1 MDAGV
6 FESAPVQSPPGSHH
20 RPGAHHRDRNRVLSF
35 PQHTGGN
42 AEKESLVAFRAT
54 TELSR
59 GSDSGRRPFLG
70 APARLSSD
78 RTGGSVISTLEEK
91 DSYDVGGAKSDGHG
105 GAESSCQ
112 KHGEIRTPDLLLR
125 RLSQQLRSS
134 QNQLLIFAL
143 VWRCAALSASTEHI
157 LNTISPRD
165 SQGFC
170 GGNSRAS
177 SWSGYGASRSVASR
191 LMPRTVRDSFRCQVR
206 LLRVGCHTRER
217 SPALGKEEGRAVNL

>member
-35 PQHTGGN
+35 PQNAGGT
-42 AEKESLVAFRAT
+42 AEKESLVAFRAS

-59 GSDSGRRPFLG
+59 GRDSGRRPFLG
-70 APARLSSD
+70 APSRLSSD

-112 KHGEIRTPDLLLR
+112 KQHSNGGAWR
-125 RLSQQLRSS
+125 RHSERLCSHPSARLWQLDRISRVKEARSMGRRG
-134 QNQLLIFAL
+134 NVAL
-143 VWRCAALSASTEHI
+143 TLKYVEAVTGEHI
-157 LNTISPRD
+157 LASGSHGEKAKGKTAETTAEVVVTI
-165 SQGFC
+165 
-170 GGNSRAS
+170 ALL
-177 SWSGYGASRSVASR
+177 GAPIA
-191 LMPRTVRDSFRCQVR
+191 
-206 LLRVGCHTRER
+206 
-217 SPALGKEEGRAVNL
+217 ALWLF

>member
-35 PQHTGGN
+35 PQNAGGT
-42 AEKESLVAFRAT
+42 AEKESLVAFRAS

-59 GSDSGRRPFLG
+59 GRDSGRRPFLG
-70 APARLSSD
+70 TPSPLSSD

-112 KHGEIRTPDLLLR
+112 KHRQLRCLRCRFDCYRVERTSSRAGVAPAEVQ
-125 RLSQQLRSS
+125 RLSR
-134 QNQLLIFAL
+134 
-143 VWRCAALSASTEHI
+143 
-157 LNTISPRD
+157 
-165 SQGFC
+165 
-170 GGNSRAS
+170 
-177 SWSGYGASRSVASR
+177 
-191 LMPRTVRDSFRCQVR
+191 RTV
-206 LLRVGCHTRER
+206 T
-217 SPALGKEEGRAVNL
+217 PTNPPTPGKRGLDGSRTVSL

>member
-35 PQHTGGN
+35 PQNAGGT
-42 AEKESLVAFRAT
+42 AEKESLVAFRAS

-59 GSDSGRRPFLG
+59 GRDSGRRPFLG
-70 APARLSSD
+70 APSRLSSD

-112 KHGEIRTPDLLLR
+112 KHSRGTPASLAAGMHRSFVGSPFARRRTLR
-125 RLSQQLRSS
+125 FLRMTMERGQQIPAPE
-134 QNQLLIFAL
+134 NPI
-143 VWRCAALSASTEHI
+143 AS
-157 LNTISPRD
+157 
-165 SQGFC
+165 
-170 GGNSRAS
+170 
-177 SWSGYGASRSVASR
+177 
-191 LMPRTVRDSFRCQVR
+191 
-206 LLRVGCHTRER
+206 
-217 SPALGKEEGRAVNL
+217 LG

>member
-1 MDAGV
+1 M
-6 FESAPVQSPPGSHH
+6 
-20 RPGAHHRDRNRVLSF
+20 
-35 PQHTGGN
+35 
-42 AEKESLVAFRAT
+42 
-54 TELSR
+54 R
-59 GSDSGRRPFLG
+59 GSVKCCPYLAAPKNMCAKLKGSLRIVFFAWKRASG
-70 APARLSSD
+70 AP
-78 RTGGSVISTLEEK
+78 
-91 DSYDVGGAKSDGHG
+91 
-105 GAESSCQ
+105 
-112 KHGEIRTPDLLLR
+112 GEIRTPDLLLR

-134 QNQLLIFAL
+134 QNQLLILAL

-170 GGNSRAS
+170 GGKSRAS

-217 SPALGKEEGRAVNL
+217 SPALVGAGKRKVARSTWPSFCVFSELSCKRERQLRRCWG

>member
-35 PQHTGGN
+35 PQNAGGT
-42 AEKESLVAFRAT
+42 AEKESLVAFRAS

-59 GSDSGRRPFLG
+59 GRDSGRRPFLG
-70 APARLSSD
+70 APSRLSSD

-112 KHGEIRTPDLLLR
+112 KHH
-125 RLSQQLRSS
+125 
-134 QNQLLIFAL
+134 
-143 VWRCAALSASTEHI
+143 V
-157 LNTISPRD
+157 
-165 SQGFC
+165 
-170 GGNSRAS
+170 
-177 SWSGYGASRSVASR
+177 V
-191 LMPRTVRDSFRCQVR
+191 
-206 LLRVGCHTRER
+206 LRVGENVIESVITRR
-217 SPALGKEEGRAVNL
+217 SAEELKLKQGDTVNAIIKATEVMIQTD

>member
-35 PQHTGGN
+35 PQNAGGT
-42 AEKESLVAFRAT
+42 AEKESLVAFRAS

-59 GSDSGRRPFLG
+59 GRDSGRRPFLG
-70 APARLSSD
+70 APSRLSSD

-112 KHGEIRTPDLLLR
+112 KHVHPNEKHGVLWNQYSHPATTLSEVIQHSKDFPDYNVAVSSHRGVGNLFFWDVDCAGVIDQAERETGQIIPPTFTVQSRPQSAPWKQHRYFRGTPYSLE
-125 RLSQQLRSS
+125 RL
-134 QNQLLIFAL
+134 
-143 VWRCAALSASTEHI
+143 
-157 LNTISPRD
+157 
-165 SQGFC
+165 
-170 GGNSRAS
+170 
-177 SWSGYGASRSVASR
+177 
-191 LMPRTVRDSFRCQVR
+191 
-206 LLRVGCHTRER
+206 
-217 SPALGKEEGRAVNL
+217 

>member
-35 PQHTGGN
+35 PQNAGGT
-42 AEKESLVAFRAT
+42 AEKESLVAFRAS

-59 GSDSGRRPFLG
+59 GRDSGRRPFLG
-70 APARLSSD
+70 APSRLSSD

-112 KHGEIRTPDLLLR
+112 KH
-125 RLSQQLRSS
+125 LSVF
-134 QNQLLIFAL
+134 LLITSDHHHHYTF
-143 VWRCAALSASTEHI
+143 RTFKMSNRPRYDQAS
-157 LNTISPRD
+157 
-165 SQGFC
+165 
-170 GGNSRAS
+170 
-177 SWSGYGASRSVASR
+177 
-191 LMPRTVRDSFRCQVR
+191 
-206 LLRVGCHTRER
+206 
-217 SPALGKEEGRAVNL
+217 

>member
-35 PQHTGGN
+35 PQNAGGT
-42 AEKESLVAFRAT
+42 AEKESLVAFRAS

-59 GSDSGRRPFLG
+59 GRDSGRRPFLG
-70 APARLSSD
+70 APSRLSSD

-112 KHGEIRTPDLLLR
+112 KHPRELTIWRFSIYGGACLAGDPKSPHTTSTQVLSITGPSADLQKLEPALFGDT
-125 RLSQQLRSS
+125 SRSTTQ
-134 QNQLLIFAL
+134 QNQ
-143 VWRCAALSASTEHI
+143 
-157 LNTISPRD
+157 
-165 SQGFC
+165 
-170 GGNSRAS
+170 
-177 SWSGYGASRSVASR
+177 
-191 LMPRTVRDSFRCQVR
+191 
-206 LLRVGCHTRER
+206 
-217 SPALGKEEGRAVNL
+217 PAPFHKQSLWNG

>member
-35 PQHTGGN
+35 PQNAGGT
-42 AEKESLVAFRAT
+42 AEKESLVAFRAS

-59 GSDSGRRPFLG
+59 GRDSGRRPFLG
-70 APARLSSD
+70 APSRLSSD

-112 KHGEIRTPDLLLR
+112 KHEDTFEHDVPLSETEPMIRSLTEK
-125 RLSQQLRSS
+125 
-134 QNQLLIFAL
+134 
-143 VWRCAALSASTEHI
+143 VWSASRKE
-157 LNTISPRD
+157 
-165 SQGFC
+165 
-170 GGNSRAS
+170 SRI
-177 SWSGYGASRSVASR
+177 
-191 LMPRTVRDSFRCQVR
+191 PRTVVLKLKTSDFNILTRSHTPSSPPSSCEELTTIALALLERVELSTEQRFR
-206 LLRVGCHTRER
+206 LVGIGLSNFREPEATQAQ
-217 SPALGKEEGRAVNL
+217 PALFE

>member
-35 PQHTGGN
+35 PQNAGGT
-42 AEKESLVAFRAT
+42 AEKESLVAFRAS

-59 GSDSGRRPFLG
+59 GRDSGRRPFLG
-70 APARLSSD
+70 APSRLSSD

-112 KHGEIRTPDLLLR
+112 KHQARLR
-125 RLSQQLRSS
+125 ARCNAVGPHRSSLRGALSMYPEEPNSKLQQLFERFNRRYWRRSEE
-134 QNQLLIFAL
+134 
-143 VWRCAALSASTEHI
+143 R
-157 LNTISPRD
+157 
-165 SQGFC
+165 
-170 GGNSRAS
+170 
-177 SWSGYGASRSVASR
+177 
-191 LMPRTVRDSFRCQVR
+191 
-206 LLRVGCHTRER
+206 RVG
-217 SPALGKEEGRAVNL
+217 KECRCRWSL

>member
-35 PQHTGGN
+35 PQNAGGT
-42 AEKESLVAFRAT
+42 AEKESLVAFRAS

-59 GSDSGRRPFLG
+59 GRDSGRRPFLG
-70 APARLSSD
+70 APSRLSSD

-112 KHGEIRTPDLLLR
+112 KQKFRAAPQRTQEWSRP
-125 RLSQQLRSS
+125 SS
-134 QNQLLIFAL
+134 PGWIPYYFASGIHYRDRDGCL
-143 VWRCAALSASTEHI
+143 MHVEPNI
-157 LNTISPRD
+157 LFTVH
-165 SQGFC
+165 QGAPFC
-170 GGNSRAS
+170 R
-177 SWSGYGASRSVASR
+177 WS
-191 LMPRTVRDSFRCQVR
+191 C
-206 LLRVGCHTRER
+206 ER
-217 SPALGKEEGRAVNL
+217 

>member
-35 PQHTGGN
+35 PQNAGGT
-42 AEKESLVAFRAT
+42 AEKESLVAFRAS

-59 GSDSGRRPFLG
+59 GRDSGRRPFLG
-70 APARLSSD
+70 APSRLSSD

-112 KHGEIRTPDLLLR
+112 KQKQSFHQMMVNPTYKGW
-125 RLSQQLRSS
+125 
-134 QNQLLIFAL
+134 
-143 VWRCAALSASTEHI
+143 V
-157 LNTISPRD
+157 ISR
-165 SQGFC
+165 
-170 GGNSRAS
+170 
-177 SWSGYGASRSVASR
+177 
-191 LMPRTVRDSFRCQVR
+191 
-206 LLRVGCHTRER
+206 
-217 SPALGKEEGRAVNL
+217 